1 MKKAL
6 LSMLGLGL
14 AMGASAQEN
23 ADSSA
28 FQFTDVKVVKTTSV
42 KDQNKSGTCWCFAG
56 TSFFEDEILRK
67 TGKTKASILINVIAL
82 AYIVVVLGVNYL
94 VGNLL

>member
-1 MKKAL
+1 MKKVL
-6 LSMLGLGL
+6 VSMLGLGL
-14 AMGASAQEN
+14 AMGASAQEK
-23 ADSSA
+23 ADSAA

-67 TGKTKASILINVIAL
+67 TGMELDLSEMFTVRYCYEEKAD
-82 AYIVVVLGVNYL
+82 
-94 VGNLL
+94 